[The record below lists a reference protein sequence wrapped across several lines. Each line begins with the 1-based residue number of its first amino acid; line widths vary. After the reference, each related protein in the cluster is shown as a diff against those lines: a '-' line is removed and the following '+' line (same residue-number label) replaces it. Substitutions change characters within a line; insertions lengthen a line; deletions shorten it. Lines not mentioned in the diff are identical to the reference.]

1 MPDPYRNQSE
11 QDLLL
16 NDAPPATAQTPNP
29 AMRHQVNETEAE
41 IQDLRQKRIQLEERK
56 RALELL
62 SQRQEEYVGQRG
74 RICRLQAEALQVLD
88 EEVTEAKSQAEYLT
102 QLGEVMAGHLE
113 VLRQFD
119 PDNWDDNQVESE
131 LERAE
136 LALVEAREEYQRF
149 EARDTGSGTTSLFG
163 VNKNRVRHFAEGTG
177 TFLSWM
183 KMGLAFSLPVMIF
196 VVTLFAIWRL
206 TN

>member
-1 MPDPYRNQSE
+1 MPDSYQTQSE

-16 NDAPPATAQTPNP
+16 DNAPSATVPNP

-41 IQDLRQKRIQLEERK
+41 IQNLRQKRIELEERK

-62 SQRQEEYVGQRG
+62 SQRQEEYAGQRD
-74 RICRLQAEALQVLD
+74 RICKLQSEALLVL
-88 EEVTEAKSQAEYLT
+88 EQEVADAQSREEYLT
-102 QLGEVMAGHLE
+102 QLGEVIARHLD
-113 VLRQFD
+113 VLRHYD
-119 PDNWDDNQVESE
+119 PDNWDDDQVESE

-136 LALVEAREEYQRF
+136 LALVDAREEYQRF
-149 EARDTGSGTTSLFG
+149 EARDNGSGGSSLFG
-163 VNKNRVRHFAEGTG
+163 VNKSRVRHFAEGTG

-196 VVTLFAIWRL
+196 VVTLFAIWRI
-206 TN
+206 TS